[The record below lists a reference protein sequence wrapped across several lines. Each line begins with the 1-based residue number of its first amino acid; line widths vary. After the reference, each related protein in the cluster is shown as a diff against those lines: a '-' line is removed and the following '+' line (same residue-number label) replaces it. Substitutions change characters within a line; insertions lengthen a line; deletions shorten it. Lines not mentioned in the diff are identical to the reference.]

1 MTTEGFAWD
10 EVADDQRRR
19 VKGTQSPMWLFLD
32 ESGTAQNE
40 PELLVGAVA
49 VPDITV
55 AERELWEL
63 HRSTYGDNSLWV
75 ELPHKREQFRTTGF
89 HFTED
94 SWAVRD
100 KILNWLRTARLRS
113 YVAVSKNDL
122 VQPFSTVDR
131 MCLMYGLLIRAAYLR
146 YRSFHLH
153 LVFEE
158 NDQMNSLY
166 ASIWAAVA
174 KDLHVHEDSATV
186 LIGSK
191 SAPGLSVVDS
201 VLGLLRVGRSAAAQ
215 PHERER
221 LAWLVSSVAYLI
233 DFDEDKHL
241 GNRRR
246 PIL

>member
-1 MTTEGFAWD
+1 MTAEEDVPNDPSRT
-10 EVADDQRRR
+10 V
-19 VKGTQSPMWLFLD
+19 QSAKPPIWLFLD
-32 ESGTAQNE
+32 ESGTAQSE

-49 VPDITV
+49 VPDIAV
-55 AERELWEL
+55 VEKELWGL
-63 HRSTYGDNSLWV
+63 HRSTFGDNSLWV
-75 ELPHKREQFRTTGF
+75 DLPRKREPFRMTGF
-89 HFTED
+89 HFTDD

-100 KILNWLRTARLRS
+100 KLLNWLRTARLRS
-113 YVAVSKNDL
+113 YVAVSKNHSS
-122 VQPFSTVDR
+122 QPFSTVDR
-131 MCLMYGLLIRAAYLR
+131 MCLMYSLLIRAAYLR

-158 NDQMNSLY
+158 NEQMNALY

-174 KDLHVHEDSATV
+174 KDLHVPEDSATV

-201 VLGLLRVGRSAAAQ
+201 VLGLLRVGRSVSAQ
-215 PHERER
+215 SHERER
-221 LAWLVSSVAYLI
+221 VSWLVSSVAYLI